1 MNDLLLFLAFR
12 VLNFYFAGLAH
23 NLIFFFFNQLL
34 PFILVNLIIN
44 PLFYELL
51 VNLINML
58 VYFDFF
64 DFIDELMQ
72 NIFQPGTLSHIL
84 LPNSAHH
91 QSCLYFFDSV
101 ILEEVNNHKDH
112 FNDHNNREI
121 CGEDP
126 DDIVLNV
133 EVVCEAYE

>member
-1 MNDLLLFLAFR
+1 MKWKILEKIFLASILMSNPGPTFPHTVQSDLTNLFQIFKWYSFMNDLLLFLTFR

-23 NLIFFFFNQLL
+23 NFIFFFFNQLL

-51 VNLINML
+51 INLINML
-58 VYFDFF
+58 VYFYFF
-64 DFIDELMQ
+64 DFINELMQ

-91 QSCLYFFDSV
+91 
-101 ILEEVNNHKDH
+101 
-112 FNDHNNREI
+112 
-121 CGEDP
+121 
-126 DDIVLNV
+126 
-133 EVVCEAYE
+133 